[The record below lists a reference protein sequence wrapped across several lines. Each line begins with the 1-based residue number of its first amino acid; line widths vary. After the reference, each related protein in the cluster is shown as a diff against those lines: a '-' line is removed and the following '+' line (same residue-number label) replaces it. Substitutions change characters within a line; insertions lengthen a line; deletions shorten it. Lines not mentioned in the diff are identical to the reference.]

1 MKLYNEDCLE
11 VLKTMPDKSID
22 LVVTDCPYHIVS
34 GGCTKD
40 PVKIGRY
47 TEVRKDSH
55 GNKFYTESNHVSL
68 CGILND
74 ADPATYTKQG
84 KLFKHNNIKFS
95 DWLPEVYRVLKDGTH
110 CYVMINPR
118 NLKDL
123 QTDAE
128 NAGFIFQ
135 QLIVWDKGNQTPNK
149 FYLNAYELILM
160 LRKGKA
166 KRINNMGTKNIIRVP
181 NITGNKIHPT
191 EKSVELMEIL
201 VGNST
206 NENEIVL
213 DPFMGGGGAGVAC
226 KNLNRDF
233 IGIEIDERYFEIA
246 RQRIELGIEP
256 ERNRPLPQ
264 KKNVSNQLSLF

>member
-166 KRINNMGTKNIIRVP
+166 KRINNMGTKNILRVP
-181 NITGNKIHPT
+181 NILLTKKHPT
-191 EKSVELMEIL
+191 EKPSSLMKIL
-201 VGNST
+201 VENSSQPGET
-206 NENEIVL
+206 VL
-213 DPFMGGGGAGVAC
+213 DPFMGVGGVGIAC
-226 KNLNRDF
+226 METGRNF
-233 IGIEIDERYFEIA
+233 IGIEIDERYFNIA
-246 RQRIELGIEP
+246 CERIE
-256 ERNRPLPQ
+256 PQ
-264 KKNVSNQLSLF
+264 DIVESKEVKEEVWQYSFL

>member
-47 TEVRKDSH
+47 TEGGGYYIATPRKDSH

-68 CGILND
+68 CGILKD

-84 KLFKHNNIKFS
+84 KLFKHNDIKFS
-95 DWLPEVYRVLKDGTH
+95 DWLPEIYRVLKDETH
-110 CYVMINPR
+110 CYIMINPR

-128 NAGFIFQ
+128 TAGFIFQ

-166 KRINNMGTKNIIRVP
+166 KKINNMGTKNILRVP

-201 VGNST
+201 IGNST

-213 DPFMGGGGAGVAC
+213 DPFLGGGGD
-226 KNLNRDF
+226 R
-233 IGIEIDERYFEIA
+233 R
-246 RQRIELGIEP
+246 
-256 ERNRPLPQ
+256 
-264 KKNVSNQLSLF
+264 SL